1 MNGFE
6 ILLPIG
12 IILVFPL
19 FFVGLWC
26 SVLRLLSWMSGWRRL
41 AERFHHPKPFE
52 GSYYRFQTAHMTGVR
67 FGGVLEIGVGE
78 TGLYLVPMILF
89 RLFHP
94 PLLIPWS
101 ELRAA
106 SVKRFL
112 FEGHRLTFHSFPGIE
127 LDLHRRTFEKMARY
141 LER

>member
-1 MNGFE
+1 
-6 ILLPIG
+6 
-12 IILVFPL
+12 
-19 FFVGLWC
+19 
-26 SVLRLLSWMSGWRRL
+26 MSGWRRL

-106 SVKRFL
+106 PVKRFL

-141 LER
+141 LEG